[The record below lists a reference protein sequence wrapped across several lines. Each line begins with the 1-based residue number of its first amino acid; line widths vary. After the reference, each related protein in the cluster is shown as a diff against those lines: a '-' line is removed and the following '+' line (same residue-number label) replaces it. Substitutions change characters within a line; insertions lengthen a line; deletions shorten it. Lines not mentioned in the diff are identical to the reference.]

1 MMNSRKAYLALG
13 MATLAFIVSFA
24 AWSLLSSLAPQLQQQ
39 YRIDDFWISVIIAVP
54 VILGSLARI
63 PMGILTDRFGGR
75 RMMTGLLLFSVIP
88 LLGMTTAANMAGFL
102 IWGFSWEWLAVA
114 SLLECR
120 MSIAGLRRSGKG
132 WWWGSLGWAISA
144 PRSARVLPRK
154 LLGPQVTGSRYF
166 SSLLLLS

>member
-88 LLGMTTAANMAGFL
+88 MLGMTTAANMAGFL
-102 IWGFSWEWLAVA
+102 IWGFFLGVVGSSFAIGVPYVNRWFTPVNHHFCCLLVLANKTRCLL
-114 SLLECR
+114 SLREGQ
-120 MSIAGLRRSGKG
+120 GL
-132 WWWGSLGWAISA
+132 
-144 PRSARVLPRK
+144 V
-154 LLGPQVTGSRYF
+154 PQVFQCLVMYGTHGH
-166 SSLLLLS
+166 